1 MLFSEMEINEKIKSS
16 LKKMNFDSP
25 TKVQELVIPSMI
37 KGNNVVVKSHT
48 GSGKTAAFGI
58 PIINQILNEEV
69 KKVLIVGPTRELVV
83 QVCEEIRKLSKDSHI
98 RAFAVYG
105 GHGIE
110 GEFEMLNKQFHIV
123 CATPGRLLDHIER
136 RTLNPKEFDTIVLDE
151 ADRMLDMGF
160 IDDIRK
166 ILERTQPKNTHLFS
180 ATLDSKI
187 IGLIEKYIRKYDEI
201 ILTEEVIGT
210 KIIEETIA
218 TPARW
223 KVNKLL
229 DFMKDKR
236 DKKVLIFVST
246 KRYCETLAQKFH
258 KNRFN
263 VETIHG
269 DLSQRK
275 REIALSLFKTGK
287 VNILIATDVAARGLQ
302 IDNVDYVVNYDEP
315 QDEDTYKH
323 RVGRTGR
330 MGKTG
335 YAVNFKIDN
344 TDLYL

>member
-1 MLFSEMEINEKIKSS
+1 MLFSEMDIDNKIKES
-16 LKKMNFDSP
+16 LKKMNFDKP

-37 KGNNVVVKSHT
+37 KGKNVVVKSHT

-58 PIINQILNEEV
+58 PVIHQILNGDV
-69 KKVLIVGPTRELVV
+69 KKVLIIGPTRELVV
-83 QVCEEIRKLSKDSHI
+83 QVCEEIRKMCKDSHI
-98 RAFAVYG
+98 RVFAVYG

-110 GEFEMLNKQFHIV
+110 GEIELLNRKFDIV

-136 RTLNPKEFDTIVLDE
+136 RTLNPKEFDTIILDE

-160 IDDIRK
+160 IDDIK
-166 ILERTQPKNTHLFS
+166 IILSKTQAKNTHLFS

-187 IGLIEKYIRKYDEI
+187 INIIKKYIREYEEI
-201 ILTEEVIGT
+201 ILNEEIIGT
-210 KIIEETIA
+210 KIIEEIIS

-223 KVNKLL
+223 KTQKLIEL
-229 DFMKDKR
+229 IKDKK
-236 DKKVLIFVST
+236 DKKILIFVST
-246 KRYCETLAQKFH
+246 KRFCDMLSQRLT
-258 KNRFN
+258 KNRFR

-275 REIALSLFKTGK
+275 REIALSRFKKGE

-335 YAVNFKIDN
+335 YAINFKIDN

>member
-1 MLFSEMEINEKIKSS
+1 MLFSEMEIDEKIKLS
-16 LKKMNFDSP
+16 LKNMGFESP
-25 TKVQELVIPSMI
+25 SKVQELVIPSMI

-58 PIINQILNEEV
+58 PVIDKILKGEIE
-69 KKVLIVGPTRELVV
+69 KVLIVGPTRELVV
-83 QVCEEIRKLSKDSHI
+83 QVCEEIRKISKDSHI
-98 RAFAVYG
+98 KAFAVYG

-110 GEFEMLNKQFHIV
+110 GEIELLNRKFNIV

-136 RTLNPKEFDTIVLDE
+136 RTLHPKEFDTIILDE

-160 IDDIRK
+160 IDDIKK
-166 ILERTQPKNTHLFS
+166 IMSMVQAKNTHLFS

-187 IGLIEKYIRKYDEI
+187 IGLIKRYIQEYDEI
-201 ILTEEVIGT
+201 ILNEEVIGVN
-210 KIIEETIA
+210 IIEETIA

-229 DFMKDKR
+229 DFMKDKK

-246 KRYCETLAQKFH
+246 KRYCETLAQKFY
-258 KNRFN
+258 KNRFR

-275 REIALSLFKTGK
+275 REIALSNFKKGE

-302 IDNVDYVVNYDEP
+302 IDNVDYVINYDDP

-335 YAVNFKIDN
+335 YAVNFEIDN

>member
-1 MLFSEMEINEKIKSS
+1 MQFSEMQINEKIKLS
-16 LKKMNFDSP
+16 LKNMGFESP

-48 GSGKTAAFGI
+48 GSGKTAAFGV
-58 PIINQILNEEV
+58 PVINQILEGKSE
-69 KKVLIVGPTRELVV
+69 KVLIIGPTRELVV

-98 RAFAVYG
+98 KAFAVYG

-110 GEFEMLNKQFHIV
+110 GEMDLLEKNFNIV
-123 CATPGRLLDHIER
+123 CATPGRLIDHIER
-136 RTLNPKEFDTIVLDE
+136 RTLKPHEFDTIILDE

-160 IDDIRK
+160 IDDIRGIMSRVK
-166 ILERTQPKNTHLFS
+166 AKNTHLFS

-187 IGLIEKYIRKYDEI
+187 IDLIKEYIREYDEI
-201 ILTEEVIGT
+201 ILNEEVIGVN
-210 KIIEETIA
+210 IIEETIA

-229 DFMKDKR
+229 DFVQDKR
-236 DKKVLIFVST
+236 NKKILIFVST
-246 KRYCETLAQKFH
+246 KRYCETLAQKLH
-258 KNRFN
+258 RNRFT

-275 REIALSLFKTGK
+275 REIALSVFKSGK

-302 IDNVDYVVNYDEP
+302 IDNVDYVINYDEP
-315 QDEDTYKH
+315 LDEDTYKH